1 MCWTNKIPYR
11 THFIKPY
18 LKSVLYQAK
27 WTLVFFKNNS
37 LKSIQVYKKIE
48 TLSLTWALKSMRC
61 VKQHTSSSYQHT
73 LLWGLDSWSQIELWN
88 FGYSF
93 SHFFFFFFHRKVN
106 FFREGNYYWTEYSS
120 GIIFLTLKINNA

>member
-48 TLSLTWALKSMRC
+48 TLSLT
-61 VKQHTSSSYQHT
+61 
-73 LLWGLDSWSQIELWN
+73 
-88 FGYSF
+88 
-93 SHFFFFFFHRKVN
+93 
-106 FFREGNYYWTEYSS
+106 
-120 GIIFLTLKINNA
+120 